1 MKTGLLCRFNH
12 CCHWCLFS
20 QQMIPY
26 ITLYKLQSRCCPQK
40 HHLLKDFAF
49 YY

>member
-1 MKTGLLCRFNH
+1 
-12 CCHWCLFS
+12 
-20 QQMIPY
+20 MIPY
-26 ITLYKLQSRCCPQK
+26 ITLYKLQSKCSPQK